1 MHIKLVLS
9 ALALALFTQ
18 IGMAADYEAGKQK
31 ATGVCA
37 HCHGNNGIS
46 SSDQIPNLQGQKA
59 DYLKSALKAY
69 QEGTRKAPIMNNM
82 AANLSEQDIDNV
94 AAYFSGL
101 KP

>member
-1 MHIKLVLS
+1 MQIKFILS
-9 ALALALFTQ
+9 GIALGLMTQ
-18 IGMAADYEAGKQK
+18 MSHAADYEAGKQK

-82 AANLSEQDIDNV
+82 ATNLSEQDIDNL

>member
-1 MHIKLVLS
+1 MQIKFILS
-9 ALALALFTQ
+9 GIALGFLTQMAL
-18 IGMAADYEAGKQK
+18 AADYEAGKQK

-82 AANLSEQDIDNV
+82 ATNLSEQDIDNL
-94 AAYFSGL
+94 AAYFSGV

>member
-1 MHIKLVLS
+1 MQIKFILSGLVLGLI
-9 ALALALFTQ
+9 AQTGL
-18 IGMAADYEAGKQK
+18 AADYEAGKQK

-37 HCHGNNGIS
+37 HCHGTNGIS

-59 DYLKSALKAY
+59 EYLKSALKAY

-82 AANLSEQDIDNV
+82 AVNLSEQDMDNV

>member
-1 MHIKLVLS
+1 MQIKFILS
-9 ALALALFTQ
+9 GIALGFLTQ
-18 IGMAADYEAGKQK
+18 MAYAADYEAGKQK

-82 AANLSEQDIDNV
+82 ATNLSEQEIDNL